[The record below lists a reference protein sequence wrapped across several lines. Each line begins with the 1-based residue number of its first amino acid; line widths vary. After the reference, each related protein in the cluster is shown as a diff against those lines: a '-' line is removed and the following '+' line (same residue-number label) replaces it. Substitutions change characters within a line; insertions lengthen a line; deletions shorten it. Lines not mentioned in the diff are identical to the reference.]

1 MRKLSEVSEAINE
14 SITVSTAQSKFVQ
27 TQMRAISVALSERK
41 GKLKD
46 VPEKEI
52 LKDLIAA
59 LKERAK

>member
-27 TQMRAISVALSERK
+27 TQMRAISVALGERK

-59 LKERAK
+59 LKERIK